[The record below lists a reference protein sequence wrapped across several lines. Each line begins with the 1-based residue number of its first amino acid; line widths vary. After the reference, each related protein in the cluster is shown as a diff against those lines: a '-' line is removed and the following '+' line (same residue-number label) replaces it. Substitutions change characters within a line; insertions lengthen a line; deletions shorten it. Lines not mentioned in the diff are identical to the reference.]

1 MTYAPFYLDQ
11 LNIIENLSKSL
22 PITYRL
28 IVKEHPSMLGRR
40 SKEYYRRLNSLPNVK
55 MINPKVNS
63 IDIIKKSE
71 AIFTITGTVGLEGL
85 ILKKPVIVL
94 GSCYFKYCP
103 LVIDAGDV
111 APTKWPQII
120 EKALKKHKH
129 DEKIFDIIPRG
140 HFRTFFPR
148 NVR

>member
-1 MTYAPFYLDQ
+1 
-11 LNIIENLSKSL
+11 
-22 PITYRL
+22 
-28 IVKEHPSMLGRR
+28 
-40 SKEYYRRLNSLPNVK
+40 

-129 DEKIFDIIPRG
+129 DEKILTSFLGAIFEHSFQGMYVEPLAAPDIVLSESNLQILCDQI
-140 HFRTFFPR
+140 FQKITQ
-148 NVR
+148 NSIVRAP